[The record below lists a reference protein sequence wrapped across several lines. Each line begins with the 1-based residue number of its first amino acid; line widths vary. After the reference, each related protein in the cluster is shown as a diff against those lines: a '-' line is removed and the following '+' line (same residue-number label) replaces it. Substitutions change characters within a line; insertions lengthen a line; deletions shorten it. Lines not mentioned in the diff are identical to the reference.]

1 MGRFM
6 NHKKWMAVIALA
18 VTALILTHLPVSE
31 ADAAASASDF
41 QTQGSTLVKY
51 RGTEERVTIPDT
63 VEVVGES
70 AFENN
75 QKVQFVVIPKSVKR
89 LDAYVFW
96 GCNNLE
102 EVVLGKGLTAVD
114 EYSFAGCTGLKQITI
129 PENIQSI
136 DAQAFA
142 GCVNLTDIYIPATVT
157 GIAED
162 AFLNCDN
169 VTIHADEG
177 SVAAQFAQ
185 KLAEQKNRDPLVT
198 AAPVQTPTAVS
209 RPDTQATT
217 EPVSTATPAPVATPV
232 PGNVLGSTIIVGNHA
247 LVMVHPGEEKVQ
259 QGYTEPEAGQETG
272 EEQDITAETE
282 NGKIPEWMYYRN
294 QSVSAVT
301 IPEGTTEIGRFA
313 FSRSSLRTVT
323 IPEGV
328 TVIDYAAFYH
338 CDNLDNV
345 ILPDTVNTVGAKAFT
360 HTGWLDDFEENSMDD
375 FLISGDILV
384 AYKGNLPEV
393 VIPDGVRVIAEEAFR
408 NHTELKKVHL
418 PASVTDI
425 GNDAFPEGIEII
437 NEYWGDLTDTRN
449 RNRHKID

>member
-18 VTALILTHLPVSE
+18 VTALILTHLSVSE

-437 NEYWGDLTDTRN
+437 NE
-449 RNRHKID
+449 

>member
-1 MGRFM
+1 
-6 NHKKWMAVIALA
+6 MAVIALA

-41 QTQGSTLVKY
+41 QTQGSTLIKY

-328 TVIDYAAFYH
+328 TTIDYAAFYH

-360 HTGWLDDFEENSMDD
+360 HTGWMDDFEENSMDD

-437 NEYWGDLTDTRN
+437 NE
-449 RNRHKID
+449 

>member
-1 MGRFM
+1 M

-259 QGYTEPEAGQETG
+259 QGYTEPEAEQETG

-360 HTGWLDDFEENSMDD
+360 HTGWMDDFEENSMDD

-437 NEYWGDLTDTRN
+437 NE
-449 RNRHKID
+449 

>member
-1 MGRFM
+1 M

-102 EVVLGKGLTAVD
+102 EVVLGKGLTTVD

-217 EPVSTATPAPVATPV
+217 EPLSTATPAPVATPV

-282 NGKIPEWMYYRN
+282 NGKVPEWMYYRN

-437 NEYWGDLTDTRN
+437 NE
-449 RNRHKID
+449 

>member
-129 PENIQSI
+129 PENVQSI

-142 GCVNLTDIYIPATVT
+142 GCINLTDIYIPATVT

-177 SVAAQFAQ
+177 SVAAQFSQ
-185 KLAEQKNRDPLVT
+185 KLAEQKKRDPLVT

-384 AYKGNLPEV
+384 AYKGNLPEI

-437 NEYWGDLTDTRN
+437 NE
-449 RNRHKID
+449 

>member
-142 GCVNLTDIYIPATVT
+142 GCVNLTDIYIPATVS

-437 NEYWGDLTDTRN
+437 NE
-449 RNRHKID
+449 

>member
-51 RGTEERVTIPDT
+51 RGTEERVTIRDT

-129 PENIQSI
+129 PENVQSI

-282 NGKIPEWMYYRN
+282 NGKVPEWMYYRN

-345 ILPDTVNTVGAKAFT
+345 VLPDTVNTVGAKAFT

-393 VIPDGVRVIAEEAFR
+393 VIPNGVRVIAEEAFR

-437 NEYWGDLTDTRN
+437 NE
-449 RNRHKID
+449 

>member
-185 KLAEQKNRDPLVT
+185 KLAEQKSRDPLVT

-282 NGKIPEWMYYRN
+282 NGKVPEWMYYRN

-345 ILPDTVNTVGAKAFT
+345 VLPDTVNTVGAKAFT

-437 NEYWGDLTDTRN
+437 NE
-449 RNRHKID
+449 

>member
-1 MGRFM
+1 M

-129 PENIQSI
+129 PENVQSI

-142 GCVNLTDIYIPATVT
+142 GCINLTDIYIPATVT

-177 SVAAQFAQ
+177 SVAAQFSQ

-232 PGNVLGSTIIVGNHA
+232 PGNVLGSTIVVGNHA

-437 NEYWGDLTDTRN
+437 NE
-449 RNRHKID
+449 

>member
-1 MGRFM
+1 M

-31 ADAAASASDF
+31 ADAAASVSDF

-437 NEYWGDLTDTRN
+437 NE
-449 RNRHKID
+449 

>member
-185 KLAEQKNRDPLVT
+185 KLAEQKSRDPLVT

-209 RPDTQATT
+209 GPDTQATT
-217 EPVSTATPAPVATPV
+217 EPVSTATPAPAATPV

-272 EEQDITAETE
+272 KEQDITAETE
-282 NGKIPEWMYYRN
+282 NGKVPEWMYYRN
-294 QSVSAVT
+294 QSVGAVR

-437 NEYWGDLTDTRN
+437 NE
-449 RNRHKID
+449 

>member
-217 EPVSTATPAPVATPV
+217 EPVSTATPAPAATPV

-393 VIPDGVRVIAEEAFR
+393 VIPNGVRVIAEEAFR

-437 NEYWGDLTDTRN
+437 NE
-449 RNRHKID
+449 

>member
-102 EVVLGKGLTAVD
+102 EVVMGKGLTAVD

-129 PENIQSI
+129 PENVQSI

-157 GIAED
+157 VIAED

-177 SVAAQFAQ
+177 SVAAQFSQ

-437 NEYWGDLTDTRN
+437 NE
-449 RNRHKID
+449 

>member
-75 QKVQFVVIPKSVKR
+75 QKVQFVVISKSVKR

-129 PENIQSI
+129 PENVQSI

-142 GCVNLTDIYIPATVT
+142 GCINLTDIYIPATVT

-177 SVAAQFAQ
+177 SVAAQFSQ

-217 EPVSTATPAPVATPV
+217 EPVSTATPAPAATPV
-232 PGNVLGSTIIVGNHA
+232 PGNVLGSTIVVGNHA

-282 NGKIPEWMYYRN
+282 NGKVPEWMYYRN

-360 HTGWLDDFEENSMDD
+360 HTGWMDDFEENSMDD

-437 NEYWGDLTDTRN
+437 NE
-449 RNRHKID
+449 

>member
-1 MGRFM
+1 M

-129 PENIQSI
+129 PENVQSI

-142 GCVNLTDIYIPATVT
+142 GCINLTDIYIPATVT

-177 SVAAQFAQ
+177 SVAAQFSQ

-217 EPVSTATPAPVATPV
+217 EPVSTTTPAPVATPV

-437 NEYWGDLTDTRN
+437 NE
-449 RNRHKID
+449 

>member
-102 EVVLGKGLTAVD
+102 EVVMGKGLTAVD

-360 HTGWLDDFEENSMDD
+360 HTGWMDDFEENSMDD

-437 NEYWGDLTDTRN
+437 NE
-449 RNRHKID
+449 

>member
-217 EPVSTATPAPVATPV
+217 EPVSTATPAPAATPV

-294 QSVSAVT
+294 QSVGAVT

-437 NEYWGDLTDTRN
+437 NE
-449 RNRHKID
+449 

>member
-177 SVAAQFAQ
+177 SVAAQFSQ

-360 HTGWLDDFEENSMDD
+360 HTGWMDDFEENSMDD

-393 VIPDGVRVIAEEAFR
+393 VIPNGVRVIAEEAFR

-437 NEYWGDLTDTRN
+437 NE
-449 RNRHKID
+449 

>member
-1 MGRFM
+1 M

-129 PENIQSI
+129 PENVQSI

-142 GCVNLTDIYIPATVT
+142 GCINLTDIYIPATVT

-177 SVAAQFAQ
+177 SVAAQFSQ

-217 EPVSTATPAPVATPV
+217 EPVSTTTPAPVATPV
-232 PGNVLGSTIIVGNHA
+232 PGNVLGSTIVVGNHA

-360 HTGWLDDFEENSMDD
+360 HTGWMDDFEENSMDD

-393 VIPDGVRVIAEEAFR
+393 VIPNGVRVIAEEAFR

-437 NEYWGDLTDTRN
+437 NE
-449 RNRHKID
+449 

>member
-177 SVAAQFAQ
+177 SVAAQFSQ

-282 NGKIPEWMYYRN
+282 NGKVPEWMYYRN

-345 ILPDTVNTVGAKAFT
+345 VLPDTVNTVGAKAFT

-437 NEYWGDLTDTRN
+437 NE
-449 RNRHKID
+449 

>member
-75 QKVQFVVIPKSVKR
+75 QKVQFVVISKSVKR

-177 SVAAQFAQ
+177 SVAAQFSQ

-217 EPVSTATPAPVATPV
+217 EPVSTATPAPAATPV

-282 NGKIPEWMYYRN
+282 NGKVPEWMYYRN

-360 HTGWLDDFEENSMDD
+360 HTGWMDDFEENSMDD

-437 NEYWGDLTDTRN
+437 NE
-449 RNRHKID
+449 

>member
-129 PENIQSI
+129 PENVQSI
-136 DAQAFA
+136 DVQAFA
-142 GCVNLTDIYIPATVT
+142 GCINLTDIYIPATVT

-177 SVAAQFAQ
+177 SVAAQFSQ

-217 EPVSTATPAPVATPV
+217 EPVSTTTPAPVATPV
-232 PGNVLGSTIIVGNHA
+232 PGNVLGSTIVVGNHA

-360 HTGWLDDFEENSMDD
+360 HTGWMDDFEENSMDD

-437 NEYWGDLTDTRN
+437 NE
-449 RNRHKID
+449 

>member
-142 GCVNLTDIYIPATVT
+142 GCVNLTDIYIPAMVT

-217 EPVSTATPAPVATPV
+217 EPLSTATPAPVATPV

-328 TVIDYAAFYH
+328 TTIDYAAFYH

-360 HTGWLDDFEENSMDD
+360 HTGWMDDFEENSMDD

-437 NEYWGDLTDTRN
+437 NE
-449 RNRHKID
+449 

>member
-1 MGRFM
+1 M

-102 EVVLGKGLTAVD
+102 EVVLGKGMTAVD

-217 EPVSTATPAPVATPV
+217 EPLSTATPAPVATPV

-437 NEYWGDLTDTRN
+437 NE
-449 RNRHKID
+449 

>member
-217 EPVSTATPAPVATPV
+217 EPVSTATPAPAATPV

-247 LVMVHPGEEKVQ
+247 LVMVHPGEGKVQ

-360 HTGWLDDFEENSMDD
+360 HTLWMDDFEENSMDD

-437 NEYWGDLTDTRN
+437 NE
-449 RNRHKID
+449 

>member
-1 MGRFM
+1 M

-259 QGYTEPEAGQETG
+259 QGYTEPEAGQENSG
-272 EEQDITAETE
+272 ESQDIKAETE
-282 NGKIPEWMYYRN
+282 NGKVPEWMYYRN

-345 ILPDTVNTVGAKAFT
+345 VLPDTVNTVGAKAFT

-393 VIPDGVRVIAEEAFR
+393 VIPNGVRVIAEEAFR

-437 NEYWGDLTDTRN
+437 NE
-449 RNRHKID
+449 

>member
-89 LDAYVFW
+89 LEAYVFW

-198 AAPVQTPTAVS
+198 AAPVQTPTEVS

-217 EPVSTATPAPVATPV
+217 EPVSTATPAPAATPV

-328 TVIDYAAFYH
+328 TTIDYAAFYH

-360 HTGWLDDFEENSMDD
+360 HTGWMDDFEENSMDD

-437 NEYWGDLTDTRN
+437 NE
-449 RNRHKID
+449 

>member
-129 PENIQSI
+129 PENVQSI

-185 KLAEQKNRDPLVT
+185 KLAEQKSRDPLVT

-209 RPDTQATT
+209 GPDTQATT
-217 EPVSTATPAPVATPV
+217 EPVSTATPAPAATPV

-247 LVMVHPGEEKVQ
+247 LVMVHPDEEKVQ

-282 NGKIPEWMYYRN
+282 NGKVPEWMYYRN
-294 QSVSAVT
+294 QSVGAVR
-301 IPEGTTEIGRFA
+301 IPEGTIEIGRFA

-345 ILPDTVNTVGAKAFT
+345 ILPDTVNTVGAKAFA
-360 HTGWLDDFEENSMDD
+360 HTGWMDDFEENSMDD

-418 PASVTDI
+418 PASVTNI

-437 NEYWGDLTDTRN
+437 NE
-449 RNRHKID
+449 

>member
-1 MGRFM
+1 M

-18 VTALILTHLPVSE
+18 VSALILTHLPVSE

-89 LDAYVFW
+89 LEAYVFW

-198 AAPVQTPTAVS
+198 AAPVQTPTEVS

-328 TVIDYAAFYH
+328 TTIDYAAFYH

-360 HTGWLDDFEENSMDD
+360 HTGWMDDFEENSMDD

-437 NEYWGDLTDTRN
+437 NE
-449 RNRHKID
+449 

>member
-1 MGRFM
+1 M

-328 TVIDYAAFYH
+328 TTIDYAAFYH

-360 HTGWLDDFEENSMDD
+360 HTGWMDDFEENSMDD

-437 NEYWGDLTDTRN
+437 IE
-449 RNRHKID
+449 

>member
-102 EVVLGKGLTAVD
+102 EVVLGKGLTTVD

-282 NGKIPEWMYYRN
+282 NGKVPEWMYYRN

-360 HTGWLDDFEENSMDD
+360 HTGWMDDFEENSMDD

-384 AYKGNLPEV
+384 AYKGDLPEV
-393 VIPDGVRVIAEEAFR
+393 VIPNGVRVIAEEAFR

-437 NEYWGDLTDTRN
+437 NE
-449 RNRHKID
+449 

>member
-142 GCVNLTDIYIPATVT
+142 GCVNLTDIYIPTTVT

-217 EPVSTATPAPVATPV
+217 EPVSTATPAPAATPV

-282 NGKIPEWMYYRN
+282 NGKVPEWMYYRN

-360 HTGWLDDFEENSMDD
+360 HTGWMDDFEENSMDD

-437 NEYWGDLTDTRN
+437 NE
-449 RNRHKID
+449 

>member
-6 NHKKWMAVIALA
+6 NHKKLVVALA
-18 VTALILTHLPVSE
+18 LIATALILTHLPVSE

-75 QKVQFVVIPKSVKR
+75 QKVQFVVISKSVKR

-217 EPVSTATPAPVATPV
+217 EPVSTATPAPAATPV

-282 NGKIPEWMYYRN
+282 NGKVPEWMYYRN

-360 HTGWLDDFEENSMDD
+360 HTGWMDDFEENSMDD

-437 NEYWGDLTDTRN
+437 NE
-449 RNRHKID
+449 

>member
-142 GCVNLTDIYIPATVT
+142 GCVNLTDIYIPAMVT

-345 ILPDTVNTVGAKAFT
+345 VLPDTVNTVGAKAFT

-437 NEYWGDLTDTRN
+437 NE
-449 RNRHKID
+449 

>member
-345 ILPDTVNTVGAKAFT
+345 VLPDTVNTVGAKAFT
-360 HTGWLDDFEENSMDD
+360 HTGWMDDFEENSMDD

-437 NEYWGDLTDTRN
+437 NE
-449 RNRHKID
+449 

>member
-185 KLAEQKNRDPLVT
+185 KLAEQKSRDPLVT

-209 RPDTQATT
+209 GPDTQATT
-217 EPVSTATPAPVATPV
+217 EPVSTATPAPAATPV

-294 QSVSAVT
+294 QSVGAVT

-328 TVIDYAAFYH
+328 TTIDYAAFYH

-360 HTGWLDDFEENSMDD
+360 HTGWMDDFEENSMDD

-437 NEYWGDLTDTRN
+437 NE
-449 RNRHKID
+449 